1 MISRWIAVTLLV
13 GVGLVAQP
21 GQADTTERATAE
33 PGTAG
38 VLSLES
44 ALSEA
49 LEKSEE
55 LAALRDRIVAAEA
68 SVKPAK
74 ALPDPRISLALS
86 NVPVG
91 GLDLDRTPMTGVELG
106 IEQMVPAS
114 SKRRHKGEAR
124 STEAEALR
132 ARLDD
137 MRAALIRQV
146 KKAYYD
152 IQQLDD
158 SLAIALQNKA
168 LAEDLLATAEA
179 RYATGK
185 GLQQDVFRAQ
195 VRLSRMVD
203 AVVSLR
209 ERRAAA
215 ATRLNRFLY
224 RPAAQA
230 VPKLPRLERT
240 QVDLAAADAEVV
252 QGHPRVREAR
262 LRVDQAAVGERL
274 AAAGTRPDWVVGFK
288 YRIRE
293 EVPMDPARGEDF
305 WSASVGMTLPW
316 VYRRDTVDQEV
327 KAAEAGREAAQAD
340 LAALVNEL
348 SARIEELRVDVGRLD
363 EQIALVETGLLPQA
377 EGALASSRAAY
388 ATGRIEF
395 IAVIDNQ
402 LSLYNLQ
409 LDWVRLIAERERHLA
424 ELEYLIRGPGVATQE
439 GPEGEQ

>member
-1 MISRWIAVTLLV
+1 MIKPWIAVALLV
-13 GVGLVAQP
+13 GVGLVARP
-21 GQADTTERATAE
+21 GQAETEEQATRE
-33 PGTAG
+33 PAPSE
-38 VLSLES
+38 SLLLE
-44 ALSEA
+44 AAVSEA
-49 LEKSEE
+49 LEKSQE
-55 LAALRDRIVAAEA
+55 LAALRDRIAAAEA
-68 SVKPAK
+68 SVRPAK

-91 GLDLDRTPMTGVELG
+91 GLHLDRTPMTGVELG

-124 STEAEALR
+124 SIEAEALR

-137 MRAALIRQV
+137 MRAALGRQV
-146 KKAYYD
+146 KKAYFD

-168 LAEDLLATAEA
+168 LAEDLLETAEA
-179 RYATGK
+179 RYATGR

-230 VPKLPRLERT
+230 VPKLPRLEQTR
-240 QVDLAAADAEVV
+240 VDLAAADGDVV
-252 QGHPRVREAR
+252 QRHPRVREAR

-316 VYRRDTVDQEV
+316 VYRRDTADQEV

-424 ELEYLIRGPGVATQE
+424 ELEYLIRGSGVATQE